1 MTMRIARIALLVAGV
16 AVLLYAP
23 PARAQASAPVCLH
36 VYGPVTYDECT
47 YASIDQCKVSASGRP
62 AACLINPY
70 YAADKPP
77 PRRKVRRID

>member
-1 MTMRIARIALLVAGV
+1 MRATRIALLAACV
-16 AVLLYAP
+16 VLIQAP
-23 PARAQASAPVCLH
+23 AQAQSSAPVCLH
-36 VYGPVTYDECT
+36 VYGPVTYDECA

-77 PRRKVRRID
+77 PRRKQRRID